1 MNFLSVDLED
11 WHTSAYLRDYVNE
24 NNLCSRIEYTTER
37 ILTLFSKRKVKATF
51 FVLGSV
57 AASHPELIRQIAR
70 EGHEIASHGYSHT
83 PLWDLSK
90 QDFRKELQDTNKLL
104 STISGKR
111 VKGFR
116 APYASLD
123 LSTKWSIE
131 ILKEEGFLYDSS
143 IFPMKTPLY
152 GMPDAPLSKYIIS
165 PETLK
170 ESLHHEDLSEIP
182 FTVFDFKG
190 FKIPCTGGIY
200 GRFLPMSVWLKL
212 LKNIEQ
218 KRPLN
223 IYFHPWETDDKMPE
237 VKTPLYN
244 RLVSYYNNSEYLKK
258 IDVLL
263 QEFKFDSFENI
274 LFSGKGSAEVLN
286 H

>member
-1 MNFLSVDLED
+1 
-11 WHTSAYLRDYVNE
+11 
-24 NNLCSRIEYTTER
+24 
-37 ILTLFSKRKVKATF
+37 
-51 FVLGSV
+51 LGSI
-57 AASHPELIRQIAR
+57 AASHPDLIRQIAR

-83 PLWDLSK
+83 PLWHLSK
-90 QDFRKELQDTNKLL
+90 EGFRKELSDTNKLL
-104 STISGKR
+104 STITGKK

-123 LSTKWSIE
+123 LRTKWSIE

-170 ESLHHEDLSEIP
+170 ESLHHEDLPEIP
-182 FTVFDFKG
+182 FTVFDFKSL
-190 FKIPCTGGIY
+190 KIPCTGGIY

-263 QEFKFDSFENI
+263 QEFEFNSFENI
-274 LFSGKGSAEVLN
+274 LVR
-286 H
+286 